1 MEKEINIA
9 EILRDKP
16 KGTKLYSPIFGK
28 CKLSKAESDTC
39 IRVHTD
45 NNHYYFNKYGHYT
58 TNAMN
63 SIYGECC
70 LFPSK
75 EMHDWSKFAWKKG
88 DVLVSNDGGTEVIF
102 DHWYDDYTN
111 FYGKHY
117 LCSEDEND
125 IKYYEDFL
133 CSTDRYSIE
142 AEDAAQCY
150 ISTIEERLGGKL
162 DMETLEVELIKPKWT
177 LKPFDYVLSNDN
189 DDNEW
194 TLCQFSHIDKK
205 GNTVFVGGSYADKGK
220 IVLPYKGNE
229 HLLGTN
235 KTLKD

>member
-1 MEKEINIA
+1 MEINIA
-9 EILRDKP
+9 EILKDKSR
-16 KGTKLYSPIFGK
+16 GIKLYSPIFGDVTFDK
-28 CKLSKAESDTC
+28 VEKDLGEYT
-39 IRVHTD
+39 IFVTD
-45 NNHYYFNKYGHYT
+45 KGQNHQTFMADGRYNRNGVPV
-58 TNAMN
+58 
-63 SIYGECC
+63 

-75 EMHDWSKFAWKKG
+75 EMRDWSKFAWKKG

-102 DHWYDDYTN
+102 DHWYDDYTD

-150 ISTIEERLGGKL
+150 INTIEERLGGKL

>member
-9 EILRDKP
+9 EILQSKP
-16 KGTKLYSPIFGK
+16 KDTKLYSPV
-28 CKLSKAESDTC
+28 C
-39 IRVHTD
+39 
-45 NNHYYFNKYGHYT
+45 
-58 TNAMN
+58 
-63 SIYGECC
+63 GECFYKEIDKDTNKHIRTMADGWEHYFDSKGKIGFNGEC
-70 LFPSK
+70 LLFPSSS
-75 EMHDWSKFAWKKG
+75 MRDWTKFAWKKG

-150 ISTIEERLGGKL
+150 INTIEERLGGKL